1 MRRAARRIKVISIFK
16 RLNDGTKRNNIL
28 RDNCQEGH
36 IYSSFEDKSKEDKD
50 LTSQGKVFNMRTN
63 SVEVNNRAQW
73 SLSTD
78 YCYSNQNLS
87 NKYRPR
93 LLKDIAGH
101 EMVIKAIT
109 NAIQKNKIAPL
120 YLFYGAR
127 GTGKTSTARI
137 LALALNCESS
147 AYIKPCWSCQ
157 GCSRSLSIM
166 EFCSGSKVAG
176 SKRIRTLLQS
186 MTSLQVTPG
195 VKVII
200 LEDCESISTEAWD
213 ELSGVANGAYGS
225 AVVFILTTTNADI
238 VPKTISSR
246 CQKFFFPK
254 LRDIDVMLK
263 LTRIAA
269 QEGITIEREALKLVT
284 TKAQGSLREA
294 ENLLDQMM
302 LLGPRITSSM
312 AQQLV
317 GGLSFKLSTLSWVQ
331 YN

>member
-1 MRRAARRIKVISIFK
+1 MHRATRRIKVISIFK
-16 RLNDGTKRNNIL
+16 KLNDGTKRNNTL
-28 RDNCQEGH
+28 KDNCQEGH
-36 IYSSFEDKSKEDKD
+36 IYSSSEDKSKEDKD
-50 LTSQGKVFNMRTN
+50 LTSQVKVFNLGIN

-87 NKYRPR
+87 EKYRPR
-93 LLKDIAGH
+93 LLTDIAGH

-109 NAIQKNKIAPL
+109 NAIQNKIAPL

-147 AYIKPCWSCQ
+147 SYIKPCWSCQ
-157 GCSRSLSIM
+157 GCSRSLSLM
-166 EFCSGSKVAG
+166 EFRSGSKVAG

-186 MTSLQVTPG
+186 MSSLQVTPG
-195 VKVII
+195 VKVFI

-213 ELSGVANGAYGS
+213 ELSGIANGAYGS

-269 QEGITIEREALKLVT
+269 HEGITIEREALKLVT

-294 ENLLDQMM
+294 ENILDQMI

-317 GGLSFKLSTLSWVQ
+317 SGAFF
-331 YN
+331 